1 MNYLKYKSFINVN
14 YKMVPQTG
22 AFHYYLNE
30 HIYFLRVSYLP
41 GMDFESIVIRI
52 LNNHENITI
61 NEISEID
68 DFTFYLNEV
77 CYQKSGLFLV
87 AGATGSGKSTT
98 LYAILDKIIEM
109 GGRNV
114 VTLEDSIE
122 IVKEH
127 CLQIEMNE
135 SMGIDYYNSLE
146 QILRH
151 DPDVIMIGEI
161 RRQEDEQNWLLHV
174 L

>member
-1 MNYLKYKSFINVN
+1 
-14 YKMVPQTG
+14 
-22 AFHYYLNE
+22 
-30 HIYFLRVSYLP
+30 
-41 GMDFESIVIRI
+41 MDFESIVIRI
-52 LNNHENITI
+52 LNNHENITNVGI
-61 NEISEID
+61 NKMI
-68 DFTFYLNEV
+68 FTFYLNEV

-114 VTLEDSIE
+114 VTLEDPIE

-135 SMGIDYYNSLE
+135 SMGIDYYNSLK

-151 DPDVIMIGEI
+151 DQM
-161 RRQEDEQNWLLHV
+161 Q
-174 L
+174 